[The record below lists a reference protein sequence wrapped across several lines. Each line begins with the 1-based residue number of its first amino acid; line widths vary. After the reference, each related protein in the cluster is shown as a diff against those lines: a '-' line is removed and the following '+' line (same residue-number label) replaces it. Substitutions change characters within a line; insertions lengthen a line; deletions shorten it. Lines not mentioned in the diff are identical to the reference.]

1 MASYDDEDMDCSPLP
16 EAQHTAGPVDSA
28 EVNMTPQVED
38 SVQLTL
44 SFEFLDPSIQKPEKL
59 LEQALQSW
67 FNKNNPQ
74 TDCSVVK
81 IFRDECVIKITP
93 APAISMLQK
102 LSGETLIRKKQK
114 TAIVRNVSLTL
125 PGLDTQKQDAAPMDL
140 HLSVAA
146 QKPDDAPTSHHPSFD
161 AQKPNDV
168 TTTPLP
174 SIISKK
180 PDDVFMSE
188 LEADE
193 VQQEKSSTTSGA
205 GQQLPCLVSV
215 NHFWYVSHIYKKDV
229 DHIAKNNGVQIKT
242 ELRVTFEPDQ
252 NGGNPENARTEF
264 TNLVQK
270 CIHDSKTSVVP
281 FKYTDADMWS
291 KTLKIIQRE
300 ENKLH
305 LTVSSEE
312 MTVRG
317 PSHSQDAFCKTLHAM
332 QQPNNSALE
341 ESRWLSRNTPLKIK
355 ITINDPLADAG
366 LDMEKSFWDVMKTS
380 FDLKADIE
388 SKFNVHLLETGF
400 NQDKVTIKAVYNSA
414 GGNAAMESH
423 AVKALLRLY
432 QKTATSPMSYNLY
445 PSKSLKSSAH
455 SEDTSNGQNTPNI
468 AETTPGAGA
477 SAGDNKDINCPICL
491 DTFKNKKQLK
501 CKHEFCEGCLEGATE
516 TMGPIC
522 PICRDIFGVIE
533 GDQPD
538 GTMTWTKELTSL
550 PGFDHCGTIVI
561 QYHIPTGK
569 QTKKHPNPREY
580 YSGITREAYLPDNN
594 EGNKVLCL
602 LKKAFDQ
609 RLIFTVGRSRTTGC
623 DNQVTW
629 NDIHHK
635 TSRHGGPQSF
645 GYPDPNYLRKVQEE
659 LKAKGIK

>member
-1 MASYDDEDMDCSPLP
+1 
-16 EAQHTAGPVDSA
+16 
-28 EVNMTPQVED
+28 MTPQVED

-146 QKPDDAPTSHHPSFD
+146 QKPDDAPMSHHPSFD

-174 SIISKK
+174 SIISQK

-193 VQQEKSSTTSGA
+193 VQQGKSSTTSGA
-205 GQQLPCLVSV
+205 GQQLPSCFVSV
-215 NHFWYVSHIYKKDV
+215 NHFWYMSHIYKKDV
-229 DHIAKNNGVQIKT
+229 HNIAKKNGVQIKT
-242 ELRVTFEPDQ
+242 EVKVTFEPDQ
-252 NGGNPENARTEF
+252 NNGNPENACSEF
-264 TNLVQK
+264 TSLVKK
-270 CIHDSKTSVVP
+270 CLPDSRASVIP

-291 KTLKIIQRE
+291 NTLKIIQRE

-341 ESRWLSRNTPLKIK
+341 ESRWGSEGTPQKIK
-355 ITINDPLADAG
+355 MTINDPLADAG
-366 LDMEKSFWDVMKTS
+366 LDVE
-380 FDLKADIE
+380 
-388 SKFNVHLLETGF
+388 
-400 NQDKVTIKAVYNSA
+400 
-414 GGNAAMESH
+414 
-423 AVKALLRLY
+423 
-432 QKTATSPMSYNLY
+432 
-445 PSKSLKSSAH
+445 
-455 SEDTSNGQNTPNI
+455 
-468 AETTPGAGA
+468 
-477 SAGDNKDINCPICL
+477 
-491 DTFKNKKQLK
+491 
-501 CKHEFCEGCLEGATE
+501 
-516 TMGPIC
+516 
-522 PICRDIFGVIE
+522 
-533 GDQPD
+533 
-538 GTMTWTKELTSL
+538 
-550 PGFDHCGTIVI
+550 
-561 QYHIPTGK
+561 
-569 QTKKHPNPREY
+569 
-580 YSGITREAYLPDNN
+580 
-594 EGNKVLCL
+594 
-602 LKKAFDQ
+602 
-609 RLIFTVGRSRTTGC
+609 
-623 DNQVTW
+623 
-629 NDIHHK
+629 
-635 TSRHGGPQSF
+635 
-645 GYPDPNYLRKVQEE
+645 
-659 LKAKGIK
+659 